1 MSVDSAHN
9 NHIRIY
15 TQSHY
20 ERRLVNLNNLKLKP
34 YNIGFNDNLIYK

>member
-15 TQSHY
+15 TLVYY
-20 ERRLVNLNNLKLKP
+20 EGSEVYIKKLIK
-34 YNIGFNDNLIYK
+34 D